1 MYKEINNSAEA
12 LVRLEEALSNNRV
25 SKSHIEDLSAGLQND
40 NIDLGES
47 VEKNF
52 NPNKYS
58 NSPSN
63 ISLYEAAEVAEI
75 ARHRLSTVAD
85 GNKIEAFKSAISSIT
100 NLQLK
105 VSHLVKTKNPNMETF
120 NKIKDY
126 YNRPKKGFV
135 VTGNDFKEEIT
146 SEFIPFFISNN
157 MEQVA
162 FLRSISDVCQSSREA
177 FAKVA
182 ESNVEFFPMLN
193 WVSNALKDP
202 TVMSG
207 SEFSNWELLFN
218 STSISNINIVNIIE
232 SIVDGRLLN
241 LIELT
246 KKALEQELSYEL
258 WYRVDAIKNL
268 TIAKDDVIKL
278 DPIRFSRGLDKLY
291 KDIVS
296 TSVLELLFYSI
307 YSVNKE

>member
-63 ISLYEAAEVAEI
+63 ISLYEAAEVAEV

-85 GNKIEAFKSAISSIT
+85 SNKIEAFKSAISSIT
-100 NLQLK
+100 NLKLK

-126 YNRPKKGFV
+126 YNRPKKDFV

-146 SEFIPFFISNN
+146 SEFIPFSVSNN
-157 MEQVA
+157 MEQVT

-202 TVMSG
+202 IV
-207 SEFSNWELLFN
+207 SNWELLFN

-258 WYRVDAIKNL
+258 LWRVDAIKNL
-268 TIAKDDVIKL
+268 TIAKDDVVKL

-307 YSVNKE
+307 YSINKE